1 MASDQLSLPPGDPIC
16 PGCQSDGSLLLPC
29 GHSLCQSCLQLC
41 QLELG
46 HEQQRCTECYGRE
59 LLDNV
64 LNGLFDTIFQGQPR
78 RDRSQATL
86 GLGLIGIDHAG
97 AADEKVCPRHDDR
110 LTLFCMEDEELICGQ
125 CRAEE
130 HEGHECNNTEE
141 AALECKRELRFA
153 LRPLQEKLESLNTA
167 KQICQETADHIRRQT
182 QNTVRLIKADFE
194 KLQQFLRDEE
204 ASLLT
209 ALKEEEEQKSRKMK
223 EKIDRL
229 TEEITSLTATMRST
243 EEAIASED
251 FEFLKNYKKA
261 SDCYRVECTP
271 QDLKEMS
278 GALIDVAKHLSSLIF
293 RVWEKMQTVVT
304 YTPVTLDPNTA
315 DACLSLSDDLTVL
328 RYTDEEQPIPDNPER
343 FCYYECVLGSE
354 ALGTGRHSWDVEVGD
369 STEWA
374 LGVVYDSVQ
383 RKEWFPP
390 SPEHGMWTVCLHGGH
405 YRAPNSTSQPIPV
418 KKKPQKVRVQLDWD
432 VGRVMFSDA
441 ADNTL
446 LYKFKAKF
454 TEKLYPYFSN
464 TCKRH
469 PLRILPE
476 KVSVYTE

>member
-1 MASDQLSLPPGDPIC
+1 MASDQPSLPPGDPVC
-16 PGCQSDGSLLLPC
+16 PACQAEGSLLLPC

-64 LNGLFDTIFQGQPR
+64 LKGLIDSIFLGQPQ
-78 RDRSQATL
+78 RDRTRAEL
-86 GLGLIGIDHAG
+86 GLGFIREDNNRAEGDKAC
-97 AADEKVCPRHDDR
+97 ARHGDR
-110 LTLFCMEDEELICGQ
+110 LTLFCMEDEELICIQ
-125 CRAEE
+125 CQGED
-130 HEGHECNNTEE
+130 HEGHDCNTTEE

-153 LRPLQEKLESLNTA
+153 LIPLQEKLETLNTT

-182 QNTVRLIKADFE
+182 QHTVQLIKADFE

-204 ASLLT
+204 ASMLA
-209 ALKEEEEQKSRKMK
+209 ALMEEEEQKSGKIK

-229 TEEITSLTATMRST
+229 TEEIMSLTETIKST
-243 EEAIASED
+243 EEAISSED

-261 SDCYRVECTP
+261 SECYRVECTP
-271 QDLKEMS
+271 QDLKEMN
-278 GALIDVAKHLSSLIF
+278 GALLDVAKYLSCLKF

-315 DACLSLSDDLTVL
+315 DAYLSLSDDLTVL
-328 RYTDEEQPIPDNPER
+328 RYTDEEQQVPDNPER
-343 FCYYECVLGSE
+343 FCYYKCVLGSE

-374 LGVVYDSVQ
+374 LGVAYDSVQ
-383 RKEWFPP
+383 RKEWFSL
-390 SPEHGMWTVCLHGGH
+390 SPEHGIWTMCLHGGH
-405 YRAPNSTSQPIPV
+405 YRAPNSTNEPIPV
-418 KKKPQKVRVQLDWD
+418 KKKPQRVRVQLDWD
-432 VGRVMFSDA
+432 VGRVTFSDA

-446 LYKFKAKF
+446 IYRFKAKF

-464 TCKRH
+464 SCKRH
-469 PLRILPE
+469 PLRILAE